1 MRHLL
6 LGLWPHGPGTAAAWR
21 AAVAHGPAL
30 MNWLAVVAGFV
41 GVAMCTIAI
50 LLL

>member
-1 MRHLL
+1 MRHQL
-6 LGLWPHGPGTAAAWR
+6 LGLWQHGSGAAAAWR
-21 AAVAHGPAL
+21 VAVKHGPAL
-30 MNWLAVVAGFV
+30 MSWLSVITGFV